1 MGIAPCSADKG
12 LDLADLQR
20 SAISLPR
27 MAKGSSPV
35 QSERRD
41 RKSGNFPH
49 GLLATICLLVFLGP
63 QRDLSQWIA
72 VTRPSGIDVAT
83 HSLRRVSSESE
94 LEEEFR
100 PGGVD
105 KGFLSSLPKT
115 FFQTVQNKIDSG
127 DPDQRCQRYGF
138 SYDKVEP
145 KNRRIFYGA
154 LIANE
159 PWELLEIVAA
169 ETYGI
174 FAGMVFAESNRTQ
187 GNYPRNYT
195 HFGQPNREAEFRELF
210 GTQNVLIKSYVN
222 EDISRLDELDREH
235 KQRQEILK
243 GWKELGMQPDDIGYL
258 TDVDETF
265 TRDLLRAAQTCDTKF
280 LDYEHHHCKPLAG
293 LRGLTEV
300 FETSPE
306 CIADGRYWY
315 HPSMVIGHCIEL
327 IGDESKNPLAIR
339 EDDYSSFRHEDE
351 DYMNKELADQRYPL
365 YNGGDFRTVGGH
377 TVEID
382 SAHWDKYEK
391 HTAYHFHYFFTR
403 PEAIRF
409 KYLTY
414 GHPVKNANIKALE
427 DLHEDLAMVVGCVR
441 DKTHPQSTYSPKPLD
456 DDGKEFQPIY
466 FHDEAYRKKRHDAIR
481 DMILNDEAERA
492 HLLKAAT

>member
-1 MGIAPCSADKG
+1 MTKESIEEPT
-12 LDLADLQR
+12 
-20 SAISLPR
+20 
-27 MAKGSSPV
+27 
-35 QSERRD
+35 ERRG
-41 RKSGNFPH
+41 RKVGKFPH
-49 GLLATICLLVFLGP
+49 GFLATICLLVFLGP

-72 VTRPSGIDVAT
+72 FTRQVGLDETVY
-83 HSLRRVSSESE
+83 SLRRVPSESQAQSQE
-94 LEEEFR
+94 SMG

-115 FFQTVQNKIDSG
+115 FFREIQTKIDSG

-138 SYDKVEP
+138 SYNVTHP

-187 GNYPRNYT
+187 GNYPRSFN
-195 HFGQPNREAEFRELF
+195 HVGQPNRQAEFQELF
-210 GTQNVLIKSYVN
+210 GTKHVLVKSYVD
-222 EDISRLDELDREH
+222 EDVSRLDELDREH
-235 KQRQEILK
+235 KQRQMVLE

-258 TDVDETF
+258 ADVDETF
-265 TRDLLRAAQTCDTKF
+265 TRDLLRAAQTCDTPL

-315 HPSMVIGHCIEL
+315 HPSMVIGHCVEL
-327 IGDESKNPLAIR
+327 IGDESKNPLAMR
-339 EDDYSSFRHEDE
+339 ENAYSSFRHPDE
-351 DYMNKELADQRYPL
+351 DYMTKELADKRYPL
-365 YNGGDFRTVGGH
+365 YNGGDFRTVGGQ
-377 TVEID
+377 TVEIGRR
-382 SAHWDKYEK
+382 HWDAFYG
-391 HTAYHFHYFFTR
+391 HSAYHFHNFFTR

-414 GHPVKNANIKALE
+414 GHPVKNATILALE

-441 DKTHPQSTYSPKPLD
+441 DKRHPKSTYSPKPLVD
-456 DDGKEFQPIY
+456 DDKKFRPIY
-466 FHDEAYRKKRHDAIR
+466 FHDEAYRRKRHDAIR
-481 DMILNDEAERA
+481 DMVLNDEAERDER
-492 HLLKAAT
+492 LKAAT